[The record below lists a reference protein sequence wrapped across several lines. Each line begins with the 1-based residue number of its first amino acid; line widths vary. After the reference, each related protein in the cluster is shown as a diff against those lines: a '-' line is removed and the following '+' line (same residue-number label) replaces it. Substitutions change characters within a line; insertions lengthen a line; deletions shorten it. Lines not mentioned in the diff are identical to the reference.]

1 MNGTMTR
8 RFCTLKEA
16 AQQLDATQ
24 EQVENLLRT
33 GVLREFRD
41 GSHRL
46 VRTTDVAAVVAA
58 RGRRDERQ
66 GRTQTPCVATG
77 RPPRSTAGVPRT
89 PDRGDDRPTPLHAG
103 RNDRDSAAAISLR
116 EPLSR
121 RDDRRS
127 ASSRPRRA
135 IRGRTKPDVAPGR
148 QDLSI
153 REWFWAGLAQDRP
166 ITIALFSA
174 LVLLA
179 LSAAVVGACMLAG
192 IL

>member
-1 MNGTMTR
+1 MNRTMTR
-8 RFCTLKEA
+8 KFCTLKEA
-16 AQQLDATQ
+16 GEQLDATQ

-46 VRTTDVAAVVAA
+46 VRTTDVSAIVAA
-58 RGRRDERQ
+58 SGRRDERQ
-66 GRTQTPCVATG
+66 GRTPTQCVAG

-89 PDRGDDRPTPLHAG
+89 PDLGDNRPTPLRAG
-103 RNDRDSAAAISLR
+103 RNDRDFAAAIPYR

-121 RDDRRS
+121 RDERRS
-127 ASSRPRRA
+127 ASSRPRRTT
-135 IRGRTKPDVAPGR
+135 RDRTKLDVAPGR

-192 IL
+192 IF